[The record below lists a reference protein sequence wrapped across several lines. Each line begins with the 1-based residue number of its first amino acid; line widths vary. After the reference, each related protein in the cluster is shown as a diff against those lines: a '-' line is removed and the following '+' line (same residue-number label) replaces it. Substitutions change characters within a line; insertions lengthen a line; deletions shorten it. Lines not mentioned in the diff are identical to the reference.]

1 MDKIK
6 KSVTTGII
14 LFGVLFL
21 TPVVALHSAPP
32 VQSQESKQ
40 QEEGKKKE
48 EEKNKTPEDEKK
60 AKEEAEYKKN
70 LGQLRGRQQTDE
82 NSTRV
87 RNNIFPASTPETDCT
102 GADKARSRLDDVSED
117 GGIVIKGNL
126 NINSKN
132 EANVG
137 KNEGSISSNTNINIT
152 NNNNK
157 KC

>member
-14 LFGVLFL
+14 LFGLFL
-21 TPVVALHSAPP
+21 MPIVSTHGAPP
-32 VQSQESKQ
+32 IQNEATEKED
-40 QEEGKKKE
+40 EER
-48 EEKNKTPEDEKK
+48 KNEFERKKTPEE
-60 AKEEAEYKKN
+60 AKEEKEKN
-70 LGQLRGRQQTDE
+70 EKIKALGSIKRQQQTDE

-87 RNNIFPASTPETDCT
+87 RNNIFPSSTPETDCT

-126 NINSKN
+126 NIASKN